1 MGQQTDAVVDFTKA
15 FDKVNHSL
23 LLHKLHNHGV
33 RNTLT
38 LWIRNF
44 LTNRKQTVVVD
55 GEKSGHIP
63 LCSGMPQGSV
73 IRPVL
78 FLIYINDLATTVS
91 SMTCLFAN
99 DTILYHFTTA
109 SEDHNALQ
117 TDLQKLEEWERNGKC
132 AFITASAVS

>member
-23 LLHKLHNHGV
+23 LLHKLHHHGV
-33 RNTLT
+33 RNTLN

-91 SMTCLFAN
+91 SMTCLF
-99 DTILYHFTTA
+99 
-109 SEDHNALQ
+109 S
-117 TDLQKLEEWERNGKC
+117 
-132 AFITASAVS
+132 